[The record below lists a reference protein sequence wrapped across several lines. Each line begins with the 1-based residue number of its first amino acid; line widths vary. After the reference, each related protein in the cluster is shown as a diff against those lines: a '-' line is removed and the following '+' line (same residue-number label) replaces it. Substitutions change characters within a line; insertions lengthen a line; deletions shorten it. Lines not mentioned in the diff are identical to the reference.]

1 MPSLVK
7 TVAISDLFIN
17 EMTLSCFVS
26 GTIFLKTQNKRKTHL
41 LAGPGV
47 CLQILKILHLLL
59 AFPRNLFLASHQTGS
74 FKVSFFVEKF
84 KSVIQEM
91 LRNVKTFKDLFWLH
105 FDVNVFLQCKILF
118 ILKSVLM
125 WLVLSNFSYF
135 LLRLCPSPL
144 RESLLI
150 LPGIVSSSP

>member
-1 MPSLVK
+1 MVQS
-7 TVAISDLFIN
+7 
-17 EMTLSCFVS
+17 
-26 GTIFLKTQNKRKTHL
+26 FLKHKTREKNSFTGRARCLLTNLKNFTFVTGFQNNINS
-41 LAGPGV
+41 
-47 CLQILKILHLLL
+47 LQF
-59 AFPRNLFLASHQTGS
+59 FPRNLFLASHQTGS

-105 FDVNVFLQCKILF
+105 FDVNFFLQCKILF

-125 WLVLSNFSYF
+125 WLVLSDFSYF
-135 LLRLCPSPL
+135 LLRLCPSPV

-150 LPGIVSSSP
+150 LPWIVFSSP